1 MSHMNQ
7 KVRDEIATIIGAL
20 PFFSGRVYK
29 MRSYAIDDAKLPAA
43 VVYTNTQASSLTTIG
58 FRTLRGTLSVSV
70 GVHVKGSSA
79 TIMNQIDDA
88 CVLIEDAIGSNFS
101 LNGLVKSCVLT
112 DTDIDISVEGEKPV
126 ASAQLSYTVEYVTS
140 ITDVETAR

>member
-7 KVRDEIATIIGAL
+7 KIRDEIATIIGAL

-43 VVYTNTQASSLTTIG
+43 MVYTNTQASSLATIG

-70 GVHVKGSSA
+70 QIHIKGSSA
-79 TIMNQIDDA
+79 TITNELDDA
-88 CVLIEDAIGSNFS
+88 CALIEDAIGSSFS
-101 LNGLVKSCVLT
+101 LNGLVKSCILT
-112 DTDIDISVEGEKPV
+112 DTDIDISVEGDRPV

-140 ITDVETAR
+140 ISDVETAR